1 MRFAHDATRWPVFI
15 RHFLITRCRCSILS
29 LQRQRRCTSE
39 SDRERSKMIY
49 QKTLQTILLITLLS
63 AIVQTGCN
71 KTPPANAS
79 ANSSP
84 TPPPAQNSAIQLEIV
99 APQSIAGVIP
109 ATGKILVPE
118 NRVAV
123 IGPVNEGRIVHLYA
137 GQGTRVRKG
146 QKLADLESADIDQA
160 EADYLKA
167 LADYE
172 NALRS
177 SAAEVKLAQENY
189 DRAKLLYEQKI
200 TAGKNLQA
208 AEHDLEVAKAAA
220 ENSINGTN
228 AALIAARRHLL
239 ILGLKDPAIDALSKR
254 SDLAA
259 TFSLNSPIDG
269 IVVERNATVGA
280 SVGTDANVFK
290 IIDLSQVWIDANVF
304 EKDLQQIRP
313 GQEVKL
319 TVPAFPASTFTGRV
333 IFVDS
338 VVDPDTRTVKV
349 RTEVANPDGRLKPD
363 MFANVQIVTDV
374 NRAAISI
381 PESAVL
387 NDEGKS
393 VVFVAERDGYKKRQV
408 QPGIHNNDRVEI
420 VDGLN
425 AGDKVVVKGNYLLL
439 QNKPGE

>member
-1 MRFAHDATRWPVFI
+1 MTYR
-15 RHFLITRCRCSILS
+15 
-29 LQRQRRCTSE
+29 
-39 SDRERSKMIY
+39 KM
-49 QKTLQTILLITLLS
+49 LQTIFLLTLL
-63 AIVQTGCN
+63 AATVQIGC
-71 KTPPANAS
+71 KQTPPATSSS

-84 TPPPAQNSAIQLEIV
+84 APASAQSSAIETEIV

-118 NRVAV
+118 DRVAV
-123 IGPVNEGRIVHLYA
+123 IGPVNQGRIVRLYA

-177 SAAEVKLAQENY
+177 SAAEVKLAQESY
-189 DRAKLLYEQKI
+189 DRNKLLYEQRV
-200 TAGKNLQA
+200 TAGKNLQS
-208 AEHDLEVAKAAA
+208 AEHDLEVAKAAR
-220 ENSINGTN
+220 ESSVNGTK
-228 AALIAARRHLL
+228 AALTAARRKLL
-239 ILGLKDPAIDALSKR
+239 LLGLNDATIDALAKKT
-254 SDLAA
+254 DLAA

-280 SVGTDANVFK
+280 SVGTDANLFK
-290 IIDLSQVWIDANVF
+290 IIDLSRVWIDADVF
-304 EKDLQQIRP
+304 EKDLPRVRP

-319 TVPAFPASTFTGRV
+319 TVTAFPQSTFSGKV
-333 IFVDS
+333 ILINS
-338 VVDPDTRTVKV
+338 VLDPETRTVKV

-381 PESAVL
+381 PQSAVL
-387 NDEGKS
+387 NDEGKTI
-393 VVFVAERDGYKKRQV
+393 VFVAEGNGYKKRQV
-408 QPGIHNNDRVEI
+408 QAGIQNNDRVEI
-420 VDGLN
+420 VDGLT

-439 QNKPGE
+439 EQSRPGQ

>member
-1 MRFAHDATRWPVFI
+1 
-15 RHFLITRCRCSILS
+15 
-29 LQRQRRCTSE
+29 
-39 SDRERSKMIY
+39 MIHR
-49 QKTLQTILLITLLS
+49 KTLQTILLLTLLS
-63 AIVQTGCN
+63 ATLQIGCN
-71 KTPPANAS
+71 KTPPATSPS
-79 ANSSP
+79 ANRSP
-84 TPPPAQNSAIQLEIV
+84 TPASAQSSAIVTEIV

-123 IGPVNEGRIVHLYA
+123 IGPVNEGRIVRLYA

-177 SAAEVKLAQENY
+177 SAAEIKLAQQSY
-189 DRAKLLYEQKI
+189 DRNKQLYEQKI
-200 TAGKNLQA
+200 TAGKNLQS
-208 AEHDLEVAKAAA
+208 AEHDLEVAKAAG
-220 ENSINGTN
+220 ESSVNGTK
-228 AALIAARRHLL
+228 AALTAARRHLL
-239 ILGLKDPAIDALSKR
+239 LLGLNDATIDALGKKT
-254 SDLAA
+254 DLAA

-269 IVVERNATVGA
+269 VVVERNATVGA
-280 SVGTDANVFK
+280 SVATDANVFK

-304 EKDLQQIRP
+304 EKDLQRVRP
-313 GQEVKL
+313 GQEVRL
-319 TVPAFPASTFTGRV
+319 TVPAFPQTTFTGKV
-333 IFVDS
+333 IFVDN

-381 PESAVL
+381 PQAAVL
-387 NDEGKS
+387 NDEGKTI
-393 VVFVAERDGYKKRQV
+393 VFVADGNGYQKRQV
-408 QPGIHNNDRVEI
+408 QAGIQNNDRVEI

-439 QNKPGE
+439 EQSRPGQ